1 MQVFVSLFRWTLG
14 LLAFLV
20 SGIMILPFLPF
31 ERLRYPAA
39 RLFCRLLLKAVGAK
53 LIMEGDFPDD
63 RRYIIM
69 VNHSTLIDP
78 LILAAVSQGR
88 FTGLIAESQT
98 HYPLWGSLVRMFKVI
113 PIKRGDRDASRQA
126 IEIAEQRLAEGY
138 HVIILPE
145 GTRTLTGKM
154 GPLKKGGFHM
164 AINTGA
170 PILPI
175 GIEGGFAFKS
185 KLSWILRPG
194 QLHVR
199 FGVPLEPETYA
210 NLSLEGVMAE
220 VRQRLLILSGE
231 QKADDQSAPK

>member
-1 MQVFVSLFRWTLG
+1 MHVFVSIIRWTLG
-14 LLAFLV
+14 LLTFLV
-20 SGIMILPFLPF
+20 VGLLILPFLPF

-39 RLFCRLLLKAVGAK
+39 RLFSRLLLKAAGGK
-53 LIMEGDFPDD
+53 LIVEGDFPDD
-63 RRYIIM
+63 RRYLIM
-69 VNHSTLIDP
+69 INHATFIDP
-78 LILAAVSQGR
+78 LISAAVSRGR

-113 PIKRGDRDASRQA
+113 PIKRGDRQASREA
-126 IEIAEQRLAEGY
+126 IKIAERRLADGY
-138 HVIILPE
+138 HVFILPE

-164 AINTGA
+164 ALNTGA

-194 QLHVR
+194 PLHVR
-199 FGVPLEPETYA
+199 FGDPLEPETYA

-220 VRQRLLILSGE
+220 VRQRLLVLSGE
-231 QKADDQSAPK
+231 QKAEDHFAPK